1 MQYRTLAVSALV
13 SLAQA
18 QSPFDFKSAPLVN
31 SVVTPKGPLLE
42 IPLLGFGTWNLTAGQ
57 NGTDAVKNA
66 ITIGY
71 RHIDGA
77 TAYGNQVAVGKGIEA
92 ALAANPAL
100 KREDLWVTTKLWST
114 RHGDQISGG
123 TDLNLQQLN
132 LTYVDLSLMVCKIR
146 SQKESTNIN

>member
-1 MQYRTLAVSALV
+1 MQYRTLAISALA

-18 QSPFDFKSAPLVN
+18 HGPSGPAKVPTVD

-66 ITIGY
+66 ISIGY

-92 ALAANPAL
+92 ALAANKGL

-123 TDLNLQQLN
+123 TDVNLQQLN
-132 LTYVDLSLMVCKIR
+132 LTYVDLSLMVC
-146 SQKESTNIN
+146 SLFTV